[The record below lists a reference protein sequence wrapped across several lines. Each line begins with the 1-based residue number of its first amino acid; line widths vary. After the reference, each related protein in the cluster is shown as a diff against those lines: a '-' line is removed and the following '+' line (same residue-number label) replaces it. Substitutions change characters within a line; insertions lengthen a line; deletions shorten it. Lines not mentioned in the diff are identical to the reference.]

1 MKPVITFLAAMLLLN
16 AASGQTVVFSE
27 MESWKTNSVGFP
39 PTTLDATSGWRCPDS
54 LAFAYSILVG
64 TPQRQLYK
72 STDKHGGSYA
82 ARIVTQYQGSTLGN
96 LAGVLTNAVINLDIV
111 NQKFTLSG
119 GTSLNGR
126 VNFVNAWLKYNP
138 TGGDSATV
146 VVSSIIKGGKGNGDD
161 SVVGAGVQYI
171 TTAQPYTLVSVPI
184 DYGTNTASPNALQI
198 VFTSSGRQAT
208 VGSEL
213 FIDDVSYSIFP
224 AGVENINNNA
234 KFVVSPNP
242 ASTKLQLQSEGK
254 VRFMLYSVTGQQVLS
269 ADVNGIT
276 SVDVSSLAAG
286 TYYYSAINANGE
298 MVKSS
303 SIVIAK

>member
-1 MKPVITFLAAMLLLN
+1 MKPVITFFAAMLMLN
-16 AASGQTVVFSE
+16 AASAQTVVFSE
-27 MESWKTNSVGFP
+27 MENWRTPSVFG
-39 PTTLDATSGWRCPDS
+39 TKLDAVDNWRCPDS
-54 LAFAYSILVG
+54 LAHYYSIV
-64 TPQRQLYK
+64 TVNPSRQLFK
-72 STDKHGGSYA
+72 STDKHGGNYA
-82 ARIVTQYQGSTLGN
+82 ARIVTQSQGPSLGN
-96 LAGVLTNAVINLDIV
+96 VAGVLTNAVIDVDIV
-111 NQKFTLSG
+111 NMKFTLSG

-146 VVSSIIKGGKGNGDD
+146 IVSSIIKGGKGNGDD
-161 SVVGAGVQYI
+161 SVIGSGLHYI
-171 TTAQPYTLVSVPI
+171 TASQPYTLVSVPI
-184 DYGTNTASPNALQI
+184 DYGTNTATPNALQI
-198 VFTSSGRQAT
+198 VFTSSGGQAT

-213 FIDDVSYSIFP
+213 LIDDVSYSIFP

-234 KFVVSPNP
+234 KFIVSPNP

-254 VRFMLYSVTGQQVLS
+254 VRFIMYSVTGQQVVS
-269 ADVNGIT
+269 ADVNGST

-286 TYYYSAINANGE
+286 TYYYAAINANGE